1 MFSALEPRPLIV
13 CFWHIYLDAHHYR
26 RPLKNAPAF
35 YVILG
40 SVVLEQVG
48 AGILG
53 FTMTFALTNVWS
65 HGTWVTPAHAH
76 LALFGTF
83 GMLGLAAAYY
93 AVPLMRGLK
102 QYDERLGRLG
112 FWLVFTGILGIGFAF
127 ALRSEEHTS
136 ALQSL
141 MRIS

>member
-1 MFSALEPRPLIV
+1 MRISDWSSDVCSSDLLEPLPLIF
-13 CFWHIYLDAHHYR
+13 CFWHIYLDAHHDR

-35 YVILG
+35 YFILG

-76 LALFGTF
+76 LALFDTF

-102 QYDERLGRLG
+102 IGGKGGANTGRLR
-112 FWLVFTGILGIGFAF
+112 W
-127 ALRSEEHTS
+127 
-136 ALQSL
+136 
-141 MRIS
+141 

>member
-1 MFSALEPRPLIV
+1 MFSAREPLPLIF
-13 CFWHIYLDAHHYR
+13 CFWHIYLDAHHDR

-35 YVILG
+35 YFILG

-83 GMLGLAAAYY
+83 GMLG
-93 AVPLMRGLK
+93 
-102 QYDERLGRLG
+102 
-112 FWLVFTGILGIGFAF
+112 
-127 ALRSEEHTS
+127 RSEERRVGKECVSTCRSRWSPYH
-136 ALQSL
+136 
-141 MRIS
+141 